1 MRVKFLCCVL
11 REVKRWHLVNIL
23 VCSVSWLDIAWR
35 IIACLDG
42 GCVVSGALA
51 TSTRSL
57 ATTSPLGKDTR
68 QQGESWGGKGLGEE
82 EAFECVRVSG
92 RNIYGKRGGW
102 DYDHEGVRS
111 LAPWPT
117 RWASQ

>member
-11 REVKRWHLVNIL
+11 RAVKRWHLVNIL
-23 VCSVSWLDIAWR
+23 VCSVSWLDIAWC

-57 ATTSPLGKDTR
+57 TTTAPLGKDTR
-68 QQGESWGGKGLGEE
+68 QQGEGWGGKGLVE
-82 EAFECVRVSG
+82 EAFECASIRAE
-92 RNIYGKRGGW
+92 YLW
-102 DYDHEGVRS
+102 E
-111 LAPWPT
+111 A
-117 RWASQ
+117 RWVGL

>member
-23 VCSVSWLDIAWR
+23 VCSVSWLDIAWC

-68 QQGESWGGKGLGEE
+68 QQGEGWGGKGLGEE
-82 EAFECVRVSG
+82 AFECASIRAE
-92 RNIYGKRGGW
+92 YLW
-102 DYDHEGVRS
+102 E
-111 LAPWPT
+111 A
-117 RWASQ
+117 RWVGL

>member
-23 VCSVSWLDIAWR
+23 VCSVSWLDIAWC

-57 ATTSPLGKDTR
+57 ATTAPLGKDTR
-68 QQGESWGGKGLGEE
+68 QQGEGWGGKGLGK
-82 EAFECVRVSG
+82 EAKKSVRVSG

-102 DYDHEGVRS
+102 DYDHEGVRI

>member
-1 MRVKFLCCVL
+1 MRVNFLCCVL

-23 VCSVSWLDIAWR
+23 VCSVSWLDIAWC

-68 QQGESWGGKGLGEE
+68 QQGEGWGGKGLGE

-102 DYDHEGVRS
+102 DYDHEEGVRS